1 MWGLRTIALLS
12 ISSHINMMSVQLP
25 DTITF
30 NIATNWVQGGDMCF
44 FSLDWD
50 KDVLLDFAIYKSMGP
65 LSSGSTSLKNLFGY
79 YIDSYLFICPH
90 FLSKRWEKGGL
101 NGVWCLWNT
110 DSGQSTFVCTDQSIN
125 VKLLFEPMSCVI
137 I

>member
-90 FLSKRWEKGGL
+90 FLSKRWEKGAWTGFDAYEIRTLDNLLLSVQTNQSMWNYCL
-101 NGVWCLWNT
+101 NLCL
-110 DSGQSTFVCTDQSIN
+110 V
-125 VKLLFEPMSCVI
+125 
-137 I
+137 

>member
-1 MWGLRTIALLS
+1 MWGLGTIALLS

-79 YIDSYLFICPH
+79 YIDSFLFICPH

-101 NGVWCLWNT
+101 NGVWCHEIRTLDNLLLSVQTNQSMWNYCLNLCL
-110 DSGQSTFVCTDQSIN
+110 V
-125 VKLLFEPMSCVI
+125 
-137 I
+137 